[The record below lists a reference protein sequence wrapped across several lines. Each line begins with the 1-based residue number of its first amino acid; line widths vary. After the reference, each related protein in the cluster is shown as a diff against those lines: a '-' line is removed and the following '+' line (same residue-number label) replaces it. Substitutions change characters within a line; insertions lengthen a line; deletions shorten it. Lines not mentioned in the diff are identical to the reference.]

1 MVTYHNY
8 FYDTVLRLK
17 KKDRKESI
25 LGVLSTMCL
34 CEDHIETHNVRRSL
48 MSSSKW
54 IEFNEKLDWPIVV
67 PIEVLWRTQIIIEW
81 YLLNQKVA

>member
-1 MVTYHNY
+1 MYEAQCRIIKIYVPRFIHKENSYTMVTYHNY

-48 MSSSKW
+48 MSSSK
-54 IEFNEKLDWPIVV
+54 
-67 PIEVLWRTQIIIEW
+67 
-81 YLLNQKVA
+81 